1 MVEKRF
7 CCLVEMMANRKD
19 VAPFTA
25 IIVIA
30 ELRFVKHLTKQRK
43 NGIGGHKMFLPEF
56 VCGILATI
64 GVEILLLIGY
74 AVFRKK

>member
-7 CCLVEMMANRKD
+7 CCLVEMMTNWKD
-19 VAPFTA
+19 AAPFTA
-25 IIVIA
+25 RIAIA

-43 NGIGGHKMFLPEF
+43 NGIGVHKMFIPEF
-56 VCGILATI
+56 VCGIFATI

-74 AVFRKK
+74 AIFRKK